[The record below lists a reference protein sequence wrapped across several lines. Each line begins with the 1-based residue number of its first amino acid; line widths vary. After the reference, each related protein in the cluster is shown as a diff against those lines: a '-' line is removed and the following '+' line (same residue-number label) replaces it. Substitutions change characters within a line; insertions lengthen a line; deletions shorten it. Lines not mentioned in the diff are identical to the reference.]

1 MKLNKR
7 FVFLLIF
14 TPTLLLIIA
23 ATSWLVYKQ
32 SQRLSDDIDAHSL
45 TQKYLRTLLVEL
57 LNAETGQR
65 GFLLTEKD
73 VFLQPYYLALQDI
86 KVMEKEFSEVEELH
100 VLPKEQH
107 LRLER
112 LAAERLAIIEQTLT
126 LYRLGSKQEAIDI
139 IKRERGKIIMD
150 SIRHIIEPNIVS
162 LDKQL
167 LKQQAQLSKYSLTI
181 LALIFLAFAVVLVVC
196 FLFYQSVADEVENR
210 DALNKAL
217 EEKNKQL
224 KDFTYQSYH
233 QLKTPL
239 RSIAGFLQLLEKKA
253 DNKLDSDAKEMIA
266 FSVDACEKMNEQI
279 DEIRALYLK

>member
-7 FVFLLIF
+7 FIFLLIF
-14 TPTLLLIIA
+14 TPSLLLIIA
-23 ATSWLVYKQ
+23 ASSWLVYKQ
-32 SQRLSDDIDAHSL
+32 SQRLSDEIDAYTL
-45 TQKYLRTLLVEL
+45 TQKYLRTLFVEL

-86 KVMEKEFSEVEELH
+86 KVLEKELSDVKEFI

-107 LRLER
+107 VQLER
-112 LAAERLAIIEQTLT
+112 LAASKFRIMEQTLAI
-126 LYRLGSKQEAIDI
+126 YRLGNKQEAIDM

-162 LDKQL
+162 LDNQL
-167 LKQQAQLSKYSLTI
+167 LKKQMQLSKYSLFI

-196 FLFYQSVADEVENR
+196 FLFYQSVIDEVENR

-253 DNKLDSDAKEMIA
+253 DNKLDSEAKEMIA

>member
-7 FVFLLIF
+7 FIFLLIF
-14 TPTLLLIIA
+14 TPSLLLIIA

-32 SQRLSDDIDAHSL
+32 SQKISDDIDAHSL

-86 KVMEKEFSEVEELH
+86 KVMEKEFSEVKELD
-100 VLPKEQH
+100 VLPKAQH
-107 LRLER
+107 ELLER
-112 LAAERLAIIEQTLT
+112 LTTNRLASIDQTLT
-126 LYRLGSKQEAIDI
+126 LYRLGNKQESIDM
-139 IKRERGKIIMD
+139 IKRERGKVIMD
-150 SIRHIIEPNIVS
+150 SLRQIIEPNIVS
-162 LDKQL
+162 LDRLLIKKQT
-167 LKQQAQLSKYSLTI
+167 QLSKYSLAI

-196 FLFYQSVADEVENR
+196 FLFYQSVADEVDNR

-217 EEKNKQL
+217 EDKNKQL

-239 RSIAGFLQLLEKKA
+239 RSIAGFIQLLEKKA
-253 DNKLDSDAKEMIA
+253 DSNLDKEAKEMIA

-279 DEIRALYLK
+279 DEIRELYLK

>member
-7 FVFLLIF
+7 FIFLLIF
-14 TPTLLLIIA
+14 TPSLLLIIA

-32 SQRLSDDIDAHSL
+32 SQKISDDIDAHSL

-86 KVMEKEFSEVEELH
+86 KVMEKEFSEVKELD
-100 VLPKEQH
+100 VLPKAQH
-107 LRLER
+107 ELLER
-112 LAAERLAIIEQTLT
+112 LTTNRLASIDQTLT
-126 LYRLGSKQEAIDI
+126 LYRLGNKQEAIDM
-139 IKRERGKIIMD
+139 IKRERGKVIMD
-150 SIRHIIEPNIVS
+150 SLRHIIEPNIVS
-162 LDKQL
+162 LDRLLIKKQT
-167 LKQQAQLSKYSLTI
+167 QLSKYSLAI

-196 FLFYQSVADEVENR
+196 FLFYQSVADEVDNR

-217 EEKNKQL
+217 EDKNKQL

-253 DNKLDSDAKEMIA
+253 DNNLDKEAKEMIS

-279 DEIRALYLK
+279 DEIRELYLK

>member
-7 FVFLLIF
+7 FIFLLIF

-23 ATSWLVYKQ
+23 ASSWIVYKQ
-32 SQRLSDDIDAHSL
+32 SQVLSDDIDAHSL

-73 VFLQPYYLALQDI
+73 VFLQPYYLALQDV
-86 KVMEKEFSEVEELH
+86 KVMENELSEVKESI
-100 VLPKEQH
+100 VLPKKVHE
-107 LRLER
+107 RLER
-112 LAAERLAIIEQTLT
+112 LAADKFELMEQSLAI
-126 LYRLGSKQEAIDI
+126 YRQGSKQEAIDM
-139 IKRERGKIIMD
+139 IKRERGKVIMD
-150 SIRHIIEPNIVS
+150 SIRHIIEPNIVL

-167 LKQQAQLSKYSLTI
+167 LKKQTQLSKYSLSI

-196 FLFYQSVADEVENR
+196 FLFYQTVVDEVDNR

-217 EEKNKQL
+217 EDKNKQL

-233 QLKTPL
+233 QLKSPL

-253 DNKLDSDAKEMIA
+253 DANLDKDAKEMIA

-279 DEIRALYLK
+279 DEIRELYLK

>member
-7 FVFLLIF
+7 FIFLLIF
-14 TPTLLLIIA
+14 TPSLLLIIA
-23 ATSWLVYKQ
+23 ASSWLVYKQ
-32 SQRLSDDIDAHSL
+32 SQRLSDEIDAYTL
-45 TQKYLRTLLVEL
+45 TQKYLRTLFVEL

-86 KVMEKEFSEVEELH
+86 KVLEKELSDVKEFI

-107 LRLER
+107 VQLER
-112 LAAERLAIIEQTLT
+112 LAASKFQIMEQTLAI
-126 LYRLGSKQEAIDI
+126 YRLGNKQEAIDM

-162 LDKQL
+162 LDNQL
-167 LKQQAQLSKYSLTI
+167 LKKQMQLSKYSLFI

-196 FLFYQSVADEVENR
+196 FLFYQSVIDEVENR

-253 DNKLDSDAKEMIA
+253 DNKLDSEAKEMIA

>member
-7 FVFLLIF
+7 FIFLLIF
-14 TPTLLLIIA
+14 TPSLLLIIA
-23 ATSWLVYKQ
+23 ASSWLVYKQ
-32 SQRLSDDIDAHSL
+32 SQRLSDEIDAYAL
-45 TQKYLRTLLVEL
+45 TQKYLRTLFVEL

-86 KVMEKEFSEVEELH
+86 KVLEKELSDVKEFI

-107 LRLER
+107 VQLER
-112 LAAERLAIIEQTLT
+112 LAASKFQIMEQTLAI
-126 LYRLGSKQEAIDI
+126 YRLGNKQEAIDM

-162 LDKQL
+162 LDNQL
-167 LKQQAQLSKYSLTI
+167 LKKQMQLSKYSLFI

-196 FLFYQSVADEVENR
+196 FLFYQSVIDEVENR

-253 DNKLDSDAKEMIA
+253 DNKLDSEAKEMIA